1 MKPVKLFDQ
10 FVNEGLH
17 SKLKKA
23 RKEMEKAFKNKGVTI
38 DVQDLGTDSGFF
50 ITYDNISKEELLKIA
65 QSVDNK
71 WKYHVSNPI
80 KSQETGHYL
89 IVDLTRDVEA
99 IDEASY
105 EDPIKKKA
113 EKRYK
118 DHGGSVRISGI
129 GKPFEQ
135 IKTTQSMPTVM
146 ISKKEYDKLKSTGRV
161 SISRIAS
168 GLNLHPSPQTYKT
181 YPKGQYEIIVKNPY
195 TKKNEVFFSKTSH
208 DANGVYFQITELD

>member
-135 IKTTQSMPTVM
+135 IKV
-146 ISKKEYDKLKSTGRV
+146 I
-161 SISRIAS
+161 
-168 GLNLHPSPQTYKT
+168 
-181 YPKGQYEIIVKNPY
+181 PKGEYTIVESNVDGRASWPQFNVTLLKPMKPFDLAVQLAQETGWISPWNY
-195 TKKNEVFFSKTSH
+195 LEMRKDHSRELKTTY
-208 DANGVYFQITELD
+208 YFPLQPTLFDER